1 MTKKI
6 KHSLEKL
13 TSKQK
18 NLVQEVVQNVAE
30 KGGRTKKEMLKNA
43 GYGKYVQATPE
54 KAFRS
59 PKIVQALEAL
69 GIDDDFLAFKRKQHL
84 DARKIEYKN
93 LYIQWEDYEKNMQE
107 FDDEIM
113 DEVQEDFPGARLIRC
128 LPWVIG
134 GKIYLRAKFS
144 YPMYDLQHKALD
156 SIHKIRGDFAPT
168 QIEHSGR
175 MSLADLFSDDSNN
188 E

>member
-43 GYGKYVQATPE
+43 GYGKHVQATPE

-69 GIDDDFLAFKRKQHL
+69 GIDDDFLALKRKQHL

-93 LYIQWEDYEKNMQE
+93 LYIKWGDY
-107 FDDEIM
+107 
-113 DEVQEDFPGARLIRC
+113 
-128 LPWVIG
+128 
-134 GKIYLRAKFS
+134 
-144 YPMYDLQHKALD
+144 
-156 SIHKIRGDFAPT
+156 
-168 QIEHSGR
+168 
-175 MSLADLFSDDSNN
+175 
-188 E
+188 